1 MSTTRTTRTTRRAL
15 PRHPLPRPMSATPSA
30 APRVTQLTPVMLVEQ
45 VEPSLAFWTE
55 RLGFA
60 VENTVPGPDGGL
72 LFASARRGAVEVM
85 YQTVT
90 SIAEE
95 QPALAAALRAAP
107 RAQPVTLFVA
117 VDDLDAVE
125 RAMHDVPVVK
135 ARHTTFYGSDELYVR
150 EPGGVTVG
158 FAQFTRGGAE
168 TDAR

>member
-1 MSTTRTTRTTRRAL
+1 
-15 PRHPLPRPMSATPSA
+15 MSAPPST
-30 APRVTQLTPVMLVEQ
+30 APQVTQLTPVMLVEQ
-45 VEPSLAFWTE
+45 VEPSLAFWTD

-85 YQTVT
+85 YQTVA

-95 QPALAAALRAAP
+95 HPALAAALRAS
-107 RAQPVTLFVA
+107 REAQPVTLFLA
-117 VDDLDAVE
+117 VDDLDAIE
-125 RAMHDVPVVK
+125 RVMQGVPVVK

-158 FAQFTRGGAE
+158 FAQFTLGAAE